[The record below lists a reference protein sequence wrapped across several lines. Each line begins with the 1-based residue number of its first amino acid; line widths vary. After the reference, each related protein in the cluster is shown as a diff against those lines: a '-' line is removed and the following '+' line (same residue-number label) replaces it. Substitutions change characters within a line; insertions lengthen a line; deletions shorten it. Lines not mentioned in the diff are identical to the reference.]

1 MNYKAISAVLTVL
14 LSVICVGYYLL
25 SVEVQS
31 LRSNGVIVAGALQN
45 SNILSGKTPTDEE
58 ARAIDF
64 LLQYE

>member
-1 MNYKAISAVLTVL
+1 MNYKAISAVLAVL

-31 LRSNGVIVAGALQN
+31 LRKHGVIVAGTLQN

-58 ARAIDF
+58 SRAIDF